1 MNINYLKIIDNLIIT
16 KSDIEALL
24 EEVVTSDVK
33 RFVQE
38 GREAEPRSFEDAA
51 AYNIVENI
59 IESLDKAIDRLKRYS
74 LPTIEGKLIEDKER
88 NKFELVRDNG
98 KGLGWF
104 FSCGDYLE
112 VFNDGEWYSG
122 NVEHTTRNDY
132 TGYYFYNSDLQHPF
146 LYEGM
151 RVRIRKGE

>member
-1 MNINYLKIIDNLIIT
+1 MNINYLKIIDNLSIT

-24 EEVVTSDVK
+24 E
-33 RFVQE
+33 
-38 GREAEPRSFEDAA
+38 GREAEQSFEDSA

-151 RVRIRKGE
+151 RVRIRRGENL